1 MSPNPDI
8 PLKYIDFVYFTL
20 VTSYTI
26 GYGDIYPNKF
36 ISRTLVISVLLF
48 TFSIIGANISAITV
62 AFKESNK
69 YDKYYRLSDHFVI
82 FGVTNQR
89 DIIRLLMT
97 MIDRWGFEKMPK
109 VLIIGDK
116 RI

>member
-62 AFKESNK
+62 AFKESNN
-69 YDKYYRLSDHFVI
+69 YDKYYKLKDHFVI
-82 FGVTNQR
+82 FGTTDQKDVIRFIMT
-89 DIIRLLMT
+89 II
-97 MIDRWGFEKMPK
+97 DKWEHDKMPNI
-109 VLIIGDK
+109 LIIGDK